1 MKKYLFD
8 KIKIE
13 DGNVRFY
20 PFRDAGFIEG
30 FMSQVG
36 NHYVPVS
43 QWKFIPLSFN
53 MFLKMLSKT
62 RLNYDGEYEITAFR
76 SYSFNEEKLTF
87 EDLLKRFAEIMCN
100 ESAQNEKKIKEFYE
114 KAYKIKNGAQKINNL
129 LKTDP
134 SELCK

>member
-20 PFRDAGFIEG
+20 TFRDAGFIEG

-36 NHYVPVS
+36 DHYVPVS

-100 ESAQNEKKIKEFYE
+100 ESTQNEKKIKEFYK
-114 KAYKIKNGAQKINNL
+114 KAYKIKNDAQKINIF

-134 SELCK
+134 NELCK